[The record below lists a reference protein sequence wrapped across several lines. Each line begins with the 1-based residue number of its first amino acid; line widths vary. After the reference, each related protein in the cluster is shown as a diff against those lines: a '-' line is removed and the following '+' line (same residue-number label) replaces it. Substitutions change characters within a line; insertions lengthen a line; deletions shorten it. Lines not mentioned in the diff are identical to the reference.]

1 VRHYQPPHSRTLTN
15 ATLHHTA
22 HRVKEEPLVY
32 VVVRSGDQ
40 LLIAY
45 ALEHDAEAYAAEAR
59 EQTGDSVEVVAVE
72 IGETDM
78 GIHDAA

>member
-1 VRHYQPPHSRTLTN
+1 M
-15 ATLHHTA
+15 
-22 HRVKEEPLVY
+22 VY